1 MALAQFVATWSRDP
15 STKVGAVVVGAG
27 DRRKIAFGYNGL
39 PPGVEDTEERLND
52 RETRLA
58 LTVHAEANAIYN
70 ATFDLTGATIYCV
83 RMPCCECARGIV
95 SKRIARV
102 VYLVHPEY
110 EGRWAQ
116 QVQFAKQIFEE
127 MGVEL
132 CPIYG

>member
-1 MALAQFVATWSRDP
+1 MIGRPGLLLQ
-15 STKVGAVVVGAG
+15 ST
-27 DRRKIAFGYNGL
+27 
-39 PPGVEDTEERLND
+39 
-52 RETRLA
+52 
-58 LTVHAEANAIYN
+58 NAIYN

-83 RMPCCECARGIV
+83 RMPCCECAKGIV

>member
-58 LTVHAEANAIYN
+58 LTVHQRN
-70 ATFDLTGATIYCV
+70 L
-83 RMPCCECARGIV
+83 
-95 SKRIARV
+95 
-102 VYLVHPEY
+102 
-110 EGRWAQ
+110 
-116 QVQFAKQIFEE
+116 
-127 MGVEL
+127 
-132 CPIYG
+132 